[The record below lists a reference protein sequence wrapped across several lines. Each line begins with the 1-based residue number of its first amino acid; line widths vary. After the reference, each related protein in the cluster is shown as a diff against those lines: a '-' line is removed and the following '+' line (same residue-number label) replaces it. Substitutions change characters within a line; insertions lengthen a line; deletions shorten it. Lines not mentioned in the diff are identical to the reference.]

1 MAETETVLNCD
12 EVETIPLTDFD
23 VNDFSNKKADEGN
36 SVSVGFSKYN
46 SSLKALIP
54 FRPCSAEST
63 NPNDD
68 AGLFSILTFSWITPV
83 ILKAFKK
90 PLTINDLWKISPY
103 DETRFNHERLSKIW
117 ENEVEEKGLEDAS
130 LHHVIWLFVRT
141 RIIISTICF
150 MMFGVAVFFGSAFIM
165 RHILQYVSTGQSNT
179 RYGFVLIGLMMT
191 AEITRACMLNSF
203 FLLNYRTAVRT
214 RAAVL
219 LLMFKK
225 VMKMSSNTKNVTVG
239 NLITMCSNDGDKI
252 FEAIWAG
259 NGIVAGPFLFILGT
273 VYTCYFLGPISIIGS
288 FIFILVLPMQGVVL
302 RIMNRLRARA
312 VTYNEERMK
321 KMHEILS
328 CIKLIKMYAW
338 ESSFRSMIDSMRR
351 NELAA
356 LRKSAILQS
365 INVSLAFLTPVFA
378 SVFMIS
384 SYVLLNNQLRVDQ
397 AFTAIALYNAM
408 ANTLKFMPI
417 SSKNL
422 ADGNVAL
429 KRFKTILAMG
439 NLTKYVTPK
448 TKKNENAIEISDAS
462 FAWTSSINTSDLHIQ
477 SSANA
482 KDVKQTLIKSQN
494 SNQHS
499 FSVLKQVNIS
509 IKNGNL
515 VGVYGAFGSGKT
527 SLLSGIMGQMT
538 LCGGSVAVSGS
549 IAYCAQQAWLMN
561 ATVRENILFGSSYDK
576 ARYQDVVKACELL
589 KDFEMFQS
597 GDLTEVGEHG
607 INLSGGQKQRISL
620 ARAVYSNKDI
630 YLLDDPFSALDAHV
644 GKAVFFEVILKWL
657 KSCGKTVL
665 LVTHQTQYFSYCDDV
680 YQVQDNTLTKVDT
693 VDSLEQDA
701 SATEN
706 PTHSLFDGHEQS
718 NKDAELKAA
727 ESLEELNLEMEG
739 KLMTTEETGK
749 SKSFSSQRIYMQAG
763 GGYFVGLFL
772 ALFFMINVGSQQFSN
787 LWLSFWLN
795 KGSGSGL
802 VGNDYLAEEMN
813 VSDLAFALNK
823 SLESN
828 TIPAI
833 LLTKSSLDLPN
844 DIWSKNLT
852 NANVESGNFNS
863 TNILLNPHLHFYLTV
878 YGLSAVMMFL
888 VSVLRGW
895 AFVSITIRASKV
907 LQHLLLSGVL
917 KGTMEFFD
925 TTPVGRIL
933 NRFQKDMDELDVMLP
948 FLLEMLLFNAASL
961 LFALAL
967 VAYVF
972 PVFLIALAILF
983 PLSIGIFTI
992 FKPSAREL
1000 RRLDALTRS
1009 PWFANITTAVTGL
1022 NTIRAY
1028 GRTSDC
1034 VEKFCDYL
1042 NQNGVPLHLFLCV
1055 NRWLAIRMDFL
1066 TLSSGLFLTTLVVL
1080 NKDIVSPAYA
1090 ALALSSSFFINGV
1103 LQFTVRLV
1111 TEAEARFVCVD
1122 RIQYY
1127 IDHIPQETTI
1137 KPHSVSS
1144 NWPSSG
1150 KVEFQNVCL
1159 RYRDGLPLVLNNICF
1174 TVSEGEKIGVVG
1186 RTGAGKSS
1194 LAVALFRLTELSS
1207 GKILIDDQDISLLS
1221 LHDLRSRMSVIPQD
1235 PVLFSGTVRYNLDP
1249 FERYSDADIW
1259 FVLEQ
1264 AHLKNNIS
1272 KLPGQLDGEVLENG
1286 FNFSVGERQLM
1297 CLARA
1302 LLRNCKVLI
1311 LDEATAAV
1319 DVETEA
1325 TVHEVIDSSFAHCT
1339 ILTIA
1344 HRLSTVVKSDRI
1356 LVLDRGRVIEF
1367 EAPQKLLNDETSA
1380 FHKMLKSFANLQDDC
1395 ST

>member
-1 MAETETVLNCD
+1 MAESALLSGKE
-12 EVETIPLTDFD
+12 D
-23 VNDFSNKKADEGN
+23 VVFKDYHTPK
-36 SVSVGFSKYN
+36 GFAKYN
-46 SSLKALIP
+46 SALKALIP
-54 FRPCSAEST
+54 FRPFTSDEGH
-63 NPNDD
+63 PIDR
-68 AGLFSILTFSWITPV
+68 AGMWSV
-83 ILKAFKK
+83 ILYTWMSNLIYRTFKK
-90 PLTINDLWKISPY
+90 PPVIEELWELSHFDGVRLNYKRLSRLWK
-103 DETRFNHERLSKIW
+103 
-117 ENEVEEKGLEDAS
+117 NEVKTKGLKHAS
-130 LHHVIWLFVRT
+130 LHHVVWLFVRT
-141 RIIISTICF
+141 RIIISTVCF
-150 MMFGVAVFFGSAFIM
+150 LMFGMLTFFVSGFLI
-165 RHILQYVSTGQSNT
+165 RYILEYVCLQKYNIS
-179 RYGFVLIGLMMT
+179 YGLILVVMLLC
-191 AEITRACMLNSF
+191 AEVSRACMLAGYF
-203 FLLNYRTAVRT
+203 VLNHRTALRT
-214 RAAVL
+214 RAAL
-219 LLMFKK
+219 LLLLFKK
-225 VMKMSSNTKNVTVG
+225 AIKIGVTSKTSVG
-239 NLITMCSNDGDKI
+239 NMITMCSNDGDRV
-252 FEAIWAG
+252 FDAVVNG
-259 NGIVAGPFLFILGT
+259 NAVVLGPLLFLIGTAYLGHL
-273 VYTCYFLGPISIIGS
+273 LGPISLIGS
-288 FIFILVLPMQGVVL
+288 FVFVIVIPMQGVVIKL
-302 RIMNRLRARA
+302 INRLRAKA
-312 VTYNEERMK
+312 IFYNEERMN

-328 CIKLIKMYAW
+328 SVKLIKMYAW
-338 ESSFRSMIDSMRR
+338 EDSFSSMIEPMRE

-365 INVSLAFLTPVFA
+365 INISVAFLTAIFA
-378 SVFMIS
+378 SVMMLTA
-384 SYVLLNNQLRVDQ
+384 YVLLNNQLTAEH
-397 AFTAIALYNAM
+397 AFTVIAVYSSM
-408 ANTLKFMPI
+408 ANSLKFMPI
-417 SSKNL
+417 AVKNL
-422 ADGNVAL
+422 ADGNIAI
-429 KRFKTILAMG
+429 KRFEIIFAMD
-439 NLTKYVTPK
+439 NLTKYVITN
-448 TKKNENAIEISDAS
+448 TKKNKNAIEVNDAS
-462 FAWTSSINTSDLHIQ
+462 FAWTSFAEDVGDSLEKANCDVPINAQQAESLLTNKNTNFQ
-477 SSANA
+477 SP
-482 KDVKQTLIKSQN
+482 II
-494 SNQHS
+494 
-499 FSVLKQVNIS
+499 LKQLNFV

-538 LCGGSVAVSGS
+538 LCGGSVAVSGP

-576 ARYQDVVKACELL
+576 ARYRDVVKVCELL

-644 GKAVFFEVILKWL
+644 GKAVFFEVILKRL

-693 VDSLEQDA
+693 VDSLTQNMPPHNYKSDGN
-701 SATEN
+701 TI
-706 PTHSLFDGHEQS
+706 HSCKVSSINF
-718 NKDAELKAA
+718 AVRTA
-727 ESLEELNLEMEG
+727 ESLEELDLED
-739 KLMTTEETGK
+739 KLMTTEETSK

-763 GGYFVGLFL
+763 GGYFVGLLL

-787 LWLSFWLN
+787 LWLSFWLSQ
-795 KGSGSGL
+795 G
-802 VGNDYLAEEMN
+802 VGEYQFD
-813 VSDLAFALNK
+813 
-823 SLESN
+823 
-828 TIPAI
+828 
-833 LLTKSSLDLPN
+833 
-844 DIWSKNLT
+844 NLT
-852 NANVESGNFNS
+852 SFKNDSDEQLNSTTFSTELNIFANSYNLTVSTSPINLLFNHSNFSMSTHFGNNSQRVEDLIF
-863 TNILLNPHLHFYLTV
+863 TNILLNPQLHYYIAV
-878 YGLSAVMMFL
+878 YGLSAVVMLL

-895 AFVSITIRASKV
+895 AYVSITIRASKV
-907 LQHLLLSGVL
+907 LHRSLFETVL

-933 NRFQKDMDELDVMLP
+933 NRFQKDMDELDVILP
-948 FLLEMLLFNAASL
+948 YYLEMFLLNAASL
-961 LFALAL
+961 LCVLGL
-967 VAYVF
+967 IAYVF
-972 PVFLIALAILF
+972 PAFFIIIAVILPLFVILYTVFM
-983 PLSIGIFTI
+983 
-992 FKPSAREL
+992 PSSREF
-1000 RRLDALTRS
+1000 RRLDTLTRS

-1022 NTIRAY
+1022 DTIRAY
-1028 GRTSDC
+1028 GRTSDF
-1034 VEKFCDYL
+1034 VEKCCDFL
-1042 NQNGVPLHLFLCV
+1042 NQNGVPLYLFVCS
-1055 NRWLAIRMDFL
+1055 NRWLGIRLDVL
-1066 TLSSGLFLTTLVVL
+1066 ALIISVGTSILVIL
-1080 NKDIVSPAYA
+1080 NRSIVSPAYA
-1090 ALALSSSFFINGV
+1090 GLALSSAIFFSGMWQLTI
-1103 LQFTVRLV
+1103 RLL
-1111 TEAEARFVCVD
+1111 TETEARFVCVD
-1122 RIQYY
+1122 RIKYY

-1137 KPHSVSS
+1137 KPHPVSS

-1380 FHKMLKSFANLQDDC
+1380 FHKMLKSFEKVL
-1395 ST
+1395 S